1 MDQNL
6 GKIPWAIKSN
16 EIQKIILLGTACIIR
31 RFLSI
36 ERNTRLAPQERPTNG
51 PGSMRAQE
59 AINSTNNSKNNDYN
73 NTNNNTTTTTA
84 TANNNNNNNNKRAT
98 RGARNPN
105 LQVVIALASHGLPLR
120 MYGMHRTHFSDHA
133 RLDISSL
140 AIWSRVFWPSVTWK
154 VRKAQRW
161 SKSVLT
167 FDRCLA
173 HSVTFG
179 YY

>member
-1 MDQNL
+1 
-6 GKIPWAIKSN
+6 
-16 EIQKIILLGTACIIR
+16 
-31 RFLSI
+31 
-36 ERNTRLAPQERPTNG
+36 
-51 PGSMRAQE
+51 MRAQE

-84 TANNNNNNNNKRAT
+84 TATNNNNNNKRAT

-140 AIWSRVFWPSVTWK
+140 AI
-154 VRKAQRW
+154 
-161 SKSVLT
+161 
-167 FDRCLA
+167 
-173 HSVTFG
+173 
-179 YY
+179 

>member
-16 EIQKIILLGTACIIR
+16 EMQKIILLGTACIIR

-73 NTNNNTTTTTA
+73 NTTTTA
-84 TANNNNNNNNKRAT
+84 TATAT
-98 RGARNPN
+98 TTTTTTTTTTNCGRQDEPAILISR
-105 LQVVIALASHGLPLR
+105 LLLR
-120 MYGMHRTHFSDHA
+120 LRQMDFH
-133 RLDISSL
+133 
-140 AIWSRVFWPSVTWK
+140 
-154 VRKAQRW
+154 
-161 SKSVLT
+161 
-167 FDRCLA
+167 
-173 HSVTFG
+173 
-179 YY
+179 